1 MFTMEFIDKGR
12 GVQFTGSGEL
22 TGEEMMAPKYR
33 LLDDPEKL
41 RLLRF
46 AIVSLI
52 DVTRFDLSPD
62 QVHQLAALDKQIG
75 EHAPVVAVVVIAPR
89 THDFGMAR
97 MWETIL
103 DVPGWS
109 SMVVR
114 TRAEAD
120 AFLARHVA
128 GSETERSG
136 A

>member
-12 GVQFTGSGEL
+12 GIQFTGSGQL
-22 TGEEMMAPKYR
+22 TGEEMIAPKHLLLENPAR
-33 LLDDPEKL
+33 LRP
-41 RLLRF
+41 LRF

-52 DVTRFDLSPD
+52 DVTRFDITPE
-62 QVHQLAALDKQIG
+62 QVHALAEMDKKIG
-75 EHAPVVAVVVIAPR
+75 EHTPVVAVVVIAPR

-109 SMVVR
+109 SSVVR

-120 AFLARHVA
+120 AFLARHIT